1 MYISQHKYCL
11 LGNNRKYFLSE
22 KDTNF
27 DDVRLKISF
36 CLKRLACNRPGSLI
50 LFIQILTYLK
60 KPNSY
65 IIIIGKF

>member
-1 MYISQHKYCL
+1 MYVLIQNQMYISQHKYYL
-11 LGNNRKYFLSE
+11 PGNE

-27 DDVRLKISF
+27 DDVKLKTS
-36 CLKRLACNRPGSLI
+36 